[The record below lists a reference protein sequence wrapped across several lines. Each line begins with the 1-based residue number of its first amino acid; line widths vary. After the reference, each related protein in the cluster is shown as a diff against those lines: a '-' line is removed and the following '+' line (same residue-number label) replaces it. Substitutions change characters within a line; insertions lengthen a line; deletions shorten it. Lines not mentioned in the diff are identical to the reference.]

1 MALLEVRD
9 LDKSFGGL
17 KAVNGA
23 GFDVEAGSITALIGP
38 NGAGKTTAFNMV
50 NGVLRPDRG
59 SIRFDGEELTSLAPH
74 RITSRGLSRTFQITR
89 GLSHLTVLENMVAA
103 APPRGFWGMF
113 GSKVA
118 QREASRAM
126 ELLEFVGIDHL
137 AEADADDLS
146 FGQRKLLE
154 FAAAM
159 MPEPRLVLLDEP
171 AGGVNPTLLE
181 KIIDHIRTLRNDRGV
196 TFLIIEHNMDMVM
209 KLSDSVAV
217 MAHGAVLM
225 QSDPATVQDDP
236 MVLDAYLGKV

>member
-9 LDKSFGGL
+9 LHRSFGGL

-50 NGVLRPDRG
+50 SGVLRPDQG
-59 SIRFDGEELTSLAPH
+59 SIRFDGEELTKLAPH
-74 RITSRGLSRTFQITR
+74 KITARGLSRTFQITR
-89 GLSHLTVLENMVAA
+89 GLTHLTVLENMVVA
-103 APPRGFWGMF
+103 APPRGIWGLF

-118 QREASRAM
+118 KREATRAM
-126 ELLEFVGIDHL
+126 QLLEFVGIDHL
-137 AEADADDLS
+137 ADAGAEDLS
-146 FGQRKLLE
+146 YGQRKLLE
-154 FAAAM
+154 FASAT

-181 KIIDHIRTLRNDRGV
+181 KLIAHIRALRETGV
-196 TFLIIEHNMDMVM
+196 TFLIVEHNMDMVM
-209 KLSDSVAV
+209 KLSDSVVV

-225 QSDPATVQDDP
+225 QSDPVTVQNDV

>member
-9 LDKSFGGL
+9 LHRSFGGI

-50 NGVLRPDRG
+50 SGVLRPDEG
-59 SIRFDGEELTSLAPH
+59 SIRLDGVELTSLPPH
-74 RITSRGLSRTFQITR
+74 AITTLGVSRTFQVTR
-89 GLSHLTVLENMVAA
+89 CLVHLTVLENMVAA
-103 APPRGFWGMF
+103 APPRGLWALF

-118 QREASRAM
+118 SREAARAM
-126 ELLEFVGIDHL
+126 GLLEFVGIEHMAHAG
-137 AEADADDLS
+137 AEDLS
-146 FGQRKLLE
+146 YGQRKLLE
-154 FAAAM
+154 FASAM

-181 KIIDHIRTLRNDRGV
+181 KIIDRIRALRETGV
-196 TFLIIEHNMDMVM
+196 TFLIVEHNMDMVM
-209 KLSDSVAV
+209 KLSDSVVV

-225 QSDPATVQDDP
+225 QADPGTVQRDP
-236 MVLDAYLGKV
+236 TVLDAYLGKV

>member
-9 LDKSFGGL
+9 LHRSFGGL

-50 NGVLRPDRG
+50 SGVLRPDEG
-59 SIRFDGEELTSLAPH
+59 SIRLDGVELTSLPPH
-74 RITSRGLSRTFQITR
+74 KITTLGVSRTFQITR
-89 GLSHLTVLENMVAA
+89 GLAHLTVLENMVVA
-103 APPRGFWGMF
+103 APPRSIRGLF

-118 QREASRAM
+118 SREAARAM
-126 ELLEFVGIDHL
+126 GLLEFVGIEHL
-137 AEADADDLS
+137 ADAGAEDLS
-146 FGQRKLLE
+146 YGQRKLLE
-154 FAAAM
+154 FASAM

-181 KIIDHIRTLRNDRGV
+181 RIIDRIRALRETGV
-196 TFLIIEHNMDMVM
+196 TFLIVEHNMDMVM
-209 KLSDSVAV
+209 KLSDSVVV

-225 QSDPATVQDDP
+225 QADPGTVQRDRT
-236 MVLDAYLGKV
+236 VLDAYLGKV